1 MEETIREIFNGFYS
15 NLKAGE
21 GKKNRFCLSFSAEE
35 EEDYRKE
42 GYIG

>member
-1 MEETIREIFNGFYS
+1 MEEIIWEIFNGFYF
-15 NLKAGE
+15 NLKVGE
-21 GKKNRFCLSFSAEE
+21 GKKNCFCLSFLVEE